1 MTRAVPAEQNRKP
14 TPVAIYHLSVKPIQR
29 SKGRTATAAAAYRAG
44 CKIVDE
50 RTGEIH
56 DYRRRGGVVSSEVF
70 APKDAPA
77 WASDRA
83 KLWNAAEVAEKRK
96 DGTPAREYEV
106 ALPAELTE
114 DERRMLVAMFCH
126 EMATEEGC
134 AVDAAIH
141 APGKEGDNRN
151 HHAHI
156 LRTTRRLG
164 PDGFG
169 AKLDTEQADRKR
181 RDDLEAVRAR
191 WAEHCNRALEMAGH
205 AARVDHR
212 SNAERGLGA
221 VPTLHDGPVITAME
235 RRRPGQSWIKRERE
249 DACAAIQQAAQE
261 AAQAEVATLE
271 SWPELA
277 ELEAALAEAQY
288 ERGRE
293 DKRDQEEQE
302 RQRWKAMSAAE
313 LAAEI
318 KRLRPPPVAS
328 LIKRDDGV
336 RQAAAQLEGLSTRSD
351 QAARIER
358 QAREQADEWREQH
371 PRHAWLHEKGIGH
384 APFLREREEQQ
395 AQARQELEELSP
407 HLEAAQQAHRD
418 AQGYARERIHFEQA
432 PVLLKVAEL
441 EKLQQSRLQSELEQE
456 RQRAP
461 GCEHYNDR
469 RGPSLG

>member
-1 MTRAVPAEQNRKP
+1 M
-14 TPVAIYHLSVKPIQR
+14 AIYHLSVKPVQR
-29 SKGRTATAAAAYRAG
+29 SQGRTATAAAAYRAG

-56 DYRRRGGVVSSEVF
+56 DYQRRGGVVSAEVF

-77 WASDRA
+77 WASDRT
-83 KLWNAAEVAEKRK
+83 KLWNAAEQAETRK

-126 EMATEEGC
+126 EMASEEGC

-141 APGKEGDNRN
+141 APGKGGDNRN

-156 LRTTRRLG
+156 LRTTRKVEA
-164 PDGFG
+164 DGFG
-169 AKLDTEQADRKR
+169 AKLDTEKSGRKR
-181 RDDLEAVRAR
+181 KDDLEALRAR
-191 WAEHCNRALEMAGH
+191 WAVHCNRALEMAGH

-212 SNAERGLGA
+212 SHAERGLDT
-221 VPTLHDGPVITAME
+221 VPTLHDGPVITSME
-235 RRRPGQSWIKRERE
+235 RRRPGASSIKRERE
-249 DACAAIQQAAQE
+249 DARAAIQQAAQE

-277 ELEAALAEAQY
+277 ELEAAVAEAQH

-293 DKRDQEEQE
+293 QKRDQTEQE
-302 RQRWKAMSAAE
+302 RQRWRAMSAAE

-318 KRLRPPPVAS
+318 KRLRPPHVAS
-328 LIKRDDGV
+328 LIDLDADV
-336 RQAAAQLEGLSTRSD
+336 CQAAAQLEGLSTRRD

-371 PRHAWLHEKGIGH
+371 PRRAWLHEKGIGH

-395 AQARQELEELSP
+395 AQARQELDELSP
-407 HLEAAQQAHRD
+407 HLQAAQQAHRT
-418 AQGYARERIHFEQA
+418 AQGYARERIQFEQA
-432 PVLLKVAEL
+432 PALLKVAEL
-441 EKLQQSRLQSELEQE
+441 EKLRQVKLQSELELE

-461 GCEHYNDR
+461 PEPKTQPLVSDVLDLSAV
-469 RGPSLG
+469 RGARGV

>member
-1 MTRAVPAEQNRKP
+1 MRFLRNKTGNQS
-14 TPVAIYHLSVKPIQR
+14 PVAIYHLSVKPIQR

-56 DYRRRGGVVSSEVF
+56 DYRRRGGVVSAEVF
-70 APKDAPA
+70 VPKDAPA

-83 KLWNAAEVAEKRK
+83 KLWNAAEQAETRK

-126 EMATEEGC
+126 EMANEEGC

-141 APGKEGDNRN
+141 APGKGGDNRN

-156 LRTTRRLG
+156 LRTTRKMEA
-164 PDGFG
+164 DGFG
-169 AKLDTEQADRKR
+169 AKLDTEKSGRKR
-181 RDDLEAVRAR
+181 KDDLEALRAR
-191 WAEHCNRALEMAGH
+191 WAVHCNRALEMAGH

-212 SNAERGLGA
+212 SHAERGLDA
-221 VPTLHDGPVITAME
+221 VPTLHDGPVITSME
-235 RRRPGQSWIKRERE
+235 RRRPGKSWIKRERE
-249 DACAAIQQAAQE
+249 DARAAIQQAAQ
-261 AAQAEVATLE
+261 AEVATPE

-293 DKRDQEEQE
+293 QKLDQEEQE
-302 RQRWKAMSAAE
+302 RQRWKAMSAAQ

-318 KRLRPPPVAS
+318 KQLRPPPVAS
-328 LIKRDDGV
+328 LIERDADV
-336 RQAAAQLEGLSTRSD
+336 RQAAAQLAGLSTRRD

-371 PRHAWLHEKGIGH
+371 PRRAWLHEKGIGH

-395 AQARQELEELSP
+395 AQARQGLDELSP
-407 HLEAAQQAHRD
+407 HLQAAQQAHRT
-418 AQGYARERIHFEQA
+418 AQGYAREHIHFEQA

-441 EKLQQSRLQSELEQE
+441 EALREVKLQSELEAEQ
-456 RQRAP
+456 QRAP
-461 GCEHYNDR
+461 KRERDNDR
-469 RGPSLG
+469 GGPSLG